1 MKTIIEKN
9 SCLHRAYLCSDVVRQ
24 KIRILSKL
32 CNTLKSKIFYG
43 NNKSEQVGL
52 EVGKWLVV
60 GCWEMF
66 SGGKNPDL

>member
-32 CNTLKSKIFYG
+32 CNMLKSKIFYG

-52 EVGKWLVV
+52 EVGSGKVA
-60 GCWEMF
+60 
-66 SGGKNPDL
+66 SGGVLGNVFWGEKS